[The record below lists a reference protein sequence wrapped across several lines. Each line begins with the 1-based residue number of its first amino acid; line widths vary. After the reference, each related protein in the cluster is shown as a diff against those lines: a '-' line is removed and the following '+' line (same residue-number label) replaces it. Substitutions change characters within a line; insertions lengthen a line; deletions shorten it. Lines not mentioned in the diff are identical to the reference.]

1 MRRRHNG
8 AALLKGMGGI
18 NMKRRVLAIMLA
30 FALLLPAAAG
40 AAQAPDAAA
49 TPPAP
54 PETATRGWFLQTLA
68 LNAGEDVSDSAWIDM
83 EEYFTD
89 GADVSDEVKWAFDKW
104 ILNGDGNGEEKG
116 TLRLNDPITRQE
128 AAAFLGRYLDYKYTE
143 LPAGCGTGSPA
154 GYNIAKWAQNGVSKC
169 WMYGV
174 IDMSDEHNVTYPDGT
189 ASSALEFRPNDTVSG
204 YEAVRWIA
212 NANALTAS
220 AYVSPEEPGT
230 FSDALVR
237 VLDAEGNWSVSPYSI
252 RLCLAML
259 ANGAKGETQQELLNA
274 LRIDDLD
281 AFNQSVKDLLETYD
295 SYARIMSLD
304 TANSLWLNQSRF
316 DGEGEFLPDY
326 VREMDKYF
334 RAAVEEVT
342 DADSVERVNEWVNEK
357 TNGKIPTI
365 LTEDNR
371 EFVTALVN
379 AVYFKAA
386 WENEFYEGNTGK
398 ADFTNA
404 DGTTG
409 TVDMMHQTDGF
420 GYYATP
426 GIEALKMDY
435 RNYAVDNEAG
445 DNFESFRDADFSMY
459 LIKADDTLDVQNFL
473 DNAEFTYGDV
483 NASVPK
489 FKVEYSAALDEALQ
503 ALGVQTVYDA
513 ENADLT
519 AMLNPSSLP
528 GQQHFLDTV
537 LHKTYIAVDEKGTE
551 AAAVTAAMTGESS
564 AMPSRPELVRTFT
577 ADEPFWFVIRDN
589 ANREILFVGRYETAK

>member
-1 MRRRHNG
+1 
-8 AALLKGMGGI
+8 
-18 NMKRRVLAIMLA
+18 MKRRLLALVLA
-30 FALLLPAAAG
+30 FGLLLPAGAG
-40 AAQAPDAAA
+40 AAQELCGY
-49 TPPAP
+49 PPAP

-68 LNAGEDVSDSAWIDM
+68 LNAGEDVSDSTWIDLA
-83 EEYFTD
+83 EYFTD
-89 GADVSDEVKWAFDKW
+89 GADASYEIKWAFDKW
-104 ILNGDGNGEEKG
+104 ILNGDGGGETLG
-116 TLRLNDPITRQE
+116 TLRLEDPITRQE

-143 LPAGCGTGSPA
+143 LPAGCGTGSPDN
-154 GYNIAKWAQNGVSKC
+154 YNIAEWAQNGVSKC

-174 IDMSDEHNVTYPDGT
+174 IDMSGEQNVSYPDGT
-189 ASSALEFRPNDTVSG
+189 VSSALEFRPNDLVSG
-204 YEAVRWIA
+204 TEAMEWIA
-212 NANALTAS
+212 NANAVTAS
-220 AYVSPEEPGT
+220 AIANPEQPGS
-230 FSDALVR
+230 FADALVR
-237 VLDAEGNWSVSPYSI
+237 ELDAEGNWSVSPYSI

-274 LRIDDLD
+274 LSIDDLD
-281 AFNQSVKDLLETYD
+281 AFNQSVKELLETYD
-295 SYARIMSLD
+295 SYARIMSLE
-304 TANSLWLNQSRF
+304 TVNSLWLNQSQLG
-316 DGEGEFLPDY
+316 GEGEFLPDY
-326 VREMDKYF
+326 VRGMDEFF

-342 DADSVERVNEWVNEK
+342 NADSVERVNAWVSEK
-357 TNGKIPTI
+357 THGKIPTI

-386 WENEFYEGNTGK
+386 WENEFNEERTDK

-426 GIEALKMDY
+426 GIEALEMPYK
-435 RNYAVDNEAG
+435 NYAVDNEVG
-445 DNFESFRDADFSMY
+445 DNWEYFRDADFSMY
-459 LIKADDTLDVQNFL
+459 LIKADDTMDVQNFL

-483 NASVPK
+483 NVSVPK

-503 ALGVQTVYDA
+503 ALGVRTVYDP
-513 ENADLT
+513 ENADLS
-519 AMLNPSSLP
+519 AMLDPSSLP

-551 AAAVTAAMTGESS
+551 AAAVTAAMTGEGS
-564 AMPSRPELVRTFT
+564 AMPSRPELVRIFT

-589 ANREILFVGRYETAK
+589 AKGEILFTGRYETAK

>member
-1 MRRRHNG
+1 M
-8 AALLKGMGGI
+8 K
-18 NMKRRVLAIMLA
+18 KRRVLAIVLA
-30 FALLLPAAAG
+30 LGLLLPGAAG
-40 AAQAPDAAA
+40 AAQELCGY
-49 TPPAP
+49 PPAP

-68 LNAGEDVSDSAWIDM
+68 LNAGEDVSESAWIDM

-89 GADVSDEVKWAFDKW
+89 GADVPDEVKWTFDKW

-116 TLRLNDPITRQE
+116 TLRLDDPITRQE
-128 AAAFLGRYLDYKYTE
+128 AAALLGRYLDYKYTE
-143 LPAGCGTGSPA
+143 LPAGCGTGSPDNH
-154 GYNIAKWAQNGVSKC
+154 NIAAWAQDGVMKC

-174 IDMSDEHNVTYPDGT
+174 IDMSEEQNVTYPDGT
-189 ASSALEFRPNDTVSG
+189 ASSALEFRPDDPVSG
-204 YEAVRWIA
+204 TEAMEWIA
-212 NANALTAS
+212 NANAVTAS
-220 AYVSPEEPGT
+220 AVSNPEQPGS
-230 FSDALVR
+230 FADALVR
-237 VLDAEGNWSVSPYSI
+237 ALDPEGNWSVSPYSI

-281 AFNQSVKDLLETYD
+281 AFNQSVKELLETYD
-295 SYARIMSLD
+295 SYARIMSLE
-304 TANSLWLNQSRF
+304 TANSLWLNQSQLG
-316 DGEGEFLPDY
+316 GEGEFLPDY
-326 VREMDKYF
+326 VRGMDEFF

-342 DADSVERVNEWVNEK
+342 NADSVERVNAWVDEK
-357 TNGKIPTI
+357 THGKIPAI

-386 WENEFYEGNTGK
+386 WENEFNEARTDK
-398 ADFTNA
+398 AEFTNA
-404 DGTTG
+404 DGTAG

-426 GIEALKMDY
+426 GVEALKMDY
-435 RNYAVDNEAG
+435 RNDAVDNIEG
-445 DNFESFRDADFSMY
+445 DNYEFFRDADFSMY
-459 LIKADDTLDVQNFL
+459 LIKADGTLDVQHFL
-473 DNAEFTYGDV
+473 DSAEFTYGDV
-483 NASVPK
+483 RVSVPR

-503 ALGVQTVYDA
+503 ALGVQTVYDP
-513 ENADLT
+513 ETADLT
-519 AMLNPSSLP
+519 AMLDPSGLP

-551 AAAVTAAMTGESS
+551 AAAVTAAMFGTGA

-589 ANREILFVGRYETAK
+589 AKGEILFVGRYETTK

>member
-1 MRRRHNG
+1 
-8 AALLKGMGGI
+8 
-18 NMKRRVLAIMLA
+18 MKRRLLALVLA
-30 FALLLPAAAG
+30 FGLLLPAGAG
-40 AAQAPDAAA
+40 AAQELCGY
-49 TPPAP
+49 PPVP

-83 EEYFTD
+83 EEYFID
-89 GADVSDEVKWAFDKW
+89 GADASDEVKWAFDKW
-104 ILNGDGNGEEKG
+104 ILNGDGGGETLG
-116 TLRLNDPITRQE
+116 TLRLEDPITRQE

-143 LPAGCGTGSPA
+143 LPAGCGTGSPDN
-154 GYNIAKWAQNGVSKC
+154 YNIAEWAQSGVSKC

-174 IDMSDEHNVTYPDGT
+174 IDMSGEQNVSYPDGT
-189 ASSALEFRPNDTVSG
+189 VSSALEFRPNDLVSG
-204 YEAVRWIA
+204 TEAMEWIA
-212 NANALTAS
+212 NANAVTAS
-220 AYVSPEEPGT
+220 AIANPEQPGS
-230 FSDALVR
+230 FADALVR
-237 VLDAEGNWSVSPYSI
+237 ELDAEGNWAVSPYSI

-259 ANGAKGETQQELLNA
+259 ANGAKGETQQELLAA
-274 LRIDDLD
+274 LSIDDLD

-295 SYARIMSLD
+295 SYARIMSLE
-304 TANSLWLNQSRF
+304 TANSLWLNQSQLG
-316 DGEGEFLPDY
+316 GEGEFLPDY
-326 VREMDKYF
+326 VRGMDEFF

-342 DADSVERVNEWVNEK
+342 NADSVERVNAWVSEK
-357 TNGKIPTI
+357 THGKIPTI

-386 WENEFYEGNTGK
+386 WENEFNEERTDK

-426 GIEALKMDY
+426 GIEALEMPYK
-435 RNYAVDNEAG
+435 NYAVDNEVG
-445 DNFESFRDADFSMY
+445 DNWEYFRDADFSMY
-459 LIKADDTLDVQNFL
+459 LIKADDTMDVQNFL

-483 NASVPK
+483 NVSVPK

-503 ALGVQTVYDA
+503 ALGVRTVYDP
-513 ENADLT
+513 ENADLS
-519 AMLNPSSLP
+519 AMLDPSSLP

-551 AAAVTAAMTGESS
+551 AAAVTAAMTGEGS
-564 AMPSRPELVRTFT
+564 AMPSRPELVRIFT

-589 ANREILFVGRYETAK
+589 AKGEILFTGRYETAK

>member
-1 MRRRHNG
+1 
-8 AALLKGMGGI
+8 
-18 NMKRRVLAIMLA
+18 MKRRLLALVLA
-30 FALLLPAAAG
+30 FGLLLPAGAG
-40 AAQAPDAAA
+40 AAQELCGY
-49 TPPAP
+49 PPAP

-68 LNAGEDVSDSAWIDM
+68 LNAGEDVSDSTWIDLA
-83 EEYFTD
+83 EYFTD
-89 GADVSDEVKWAFDKW
+89 GADASDEIKWAFDKW
-104 ILNGDGNGEEKG
+104 ILNGDGGGETLG
-116 TLRLNDPITRQE
+116 TLRLEDPITRQE

-143 LPAGCGTGSPA
+143 LPAGCGTGSPDN
-154 GYNIAKWAQNGVSKC
+154 YNIAEWAQSGVSKC

-174 IDMSDEHNVTYPDGT
+174 IDMSGEQNVSYPDGT
-189 ASSALEFRPNDTVSG
+189 VSSALEFRPNDLVSG
-204 YEAVRWIA
+204 TEAMEWIA
-212 NANALTAS
+212 NANAVTAS
-220 AYVSPEEPGT
+220 AIANPEQPGS
-230 FSDALVR
+230 FADALVR
-237 VLDAEGNWSVSPYSI
+237 ELDAEGNWSVSPYSI

-274 LRIDDLD
+274 LSIDDLD
-281 AFNQSVKDLLETYD
+281 AFNQSVKELLETYD
-295 SYARIMSLD
+295 SYARIMSLE
-304 TANSLWLNQSRF
+304 TANSLWLNQSQLG
-316 DGEGEFLPDY
+316 GEGEFLPDY
-326 VREMDKYF
+326 VRGMDEFF

-342 DADSVERVNEWVNEK
+342 NADSVERVNAWVSEK
-357 TNGKIPTI
+357 THGKIPTI

-386 WENEFYEGNTGK
+386 WENEFNEERTDK

-426 GIEALKMDY
+426 GIEALEMPYK
-435 RNYAVDNEAG
+435 NYAVDNEVG
-445 DNFESFRDADFSMY
+445 DNWEYFRDADFSMY
-459 LIKADDTLDVQNFL
+459 LVKADNTLDVQNFL

-483 NASVPK
+483 NVSVPK

-503 ALGVQTVYDA
+503 ALGVRTVYDP

-519 AMLNPSSLP
+519 AMLDPSSLP

-551 AAAVTAAMTGESS
+551 AAAVTAAMTGEGA
-564 AMPSRPELVRTFT
+564 AMPSRPEMVRTFT
-577 ADEPFWFVIRDN
+577 ADSPFWFVIRDN
-589 ANREILFVGRYETAK
+589 AKGEILFTGRYETAK

>member
-1 MRRRHNG
+1 
-8 AALLKGMGGI
+8 
-18 NMKRRVLAIMLA
+18 MKRRLLALMIA
-30 FALLLPAAAG
+30 FGLLLPAGAG
-40 AAQAPDAAA
+40 AAQELCGY
-49 TPPAP
+49 PPAP

-89 GADVSDEVKWAFDKW
+89 GADASDEIKWAFDKW
-104 ILNGDGNGEEKG
+104 ILNGDGGGETLG
-116 TLRLNDPITRQE
+116 TLRLEDPITRQE

-143 LPAGCGTGSPA
+143 LPAGCGTGSPDN
-154 GYNIAKWAQNGVSKC
+154 YNIAEWAQSGVSKC

-174 IDMSDEHNVTYPDGT
+174 IDMSGEQNVSYPDGT
-189 ASSALEFRPNDTVSG
+189 VSSALEFRPNDLVSG
-204 YEAVRWIA
+204 TEAMEWIA
-212 NANALTAS
+212 NANAVTAS
-220 AYVSPEEPGT
+220 AIANPEQPGS
-230 FSDALVR
+230 FADALVR
-237 VLDAEGNWSVSPYSI
+237 ELDAEGNWSVSPYSI

-281 AFNQSVKDLLETYD
+281 AFNQSVKELLETYD
-295 SYARIMSLD
+295 SYARIMSLE
-304 TANSLWLNQSRF
+304 TANSLWLNQSQLG
-316 DGEGEFLPDY
+316 GEGEFLPDY
-326 VREMDKYF
+326 VRGMDEFF

-342 DADSVERVNEWVNEK
+342 NADSVERVNAWVSEK
-357 TNGKIPTI
+357 THGKIPTI

-386 WENEFYEGNTGK
+386 WENEFNEERTDK

-426 GIEALKMDY
+426 GIEALEMPYK
-435 RNYAVDNEAG
+435 NYAVDNEVG
-445 DNFESFRDADFSMY
+445 DNWEYFRDADFSMY
-459 LIKADDTLDVQNFL
+459 LIKADDTMDVQNFL

-483 NASVPK
+483 NVSVPK

-503 ALGVQTVYDA
+503 ALGVRTVYDP

-519 AMLNPSSLP
+519 AMLDPSSLP

-551 AAAVTAAMTGESS
+551 AAAVTAAMTGEGA
-564 AMPSRPELVRTFT
+564 AMPSRPEMVRTFT
-577 ADEPFWFVIRDN
+577 ADSPFWFVIRDN
-589 ANREILFVGRYETAK
+589 ANGEILFTGRYETAK

>member
-1 MRRRHNG
+1 
-8 AALLKGMGGI
+8 
-18 NMKRRVLAIMLA
+18 MKRRLLALVLALG
-30 FALLLPAAAG
+30 LLLPAGAG

-89 GADVSDEVKWAFDKW
+89 GADISDEIKWTFDKW
-104 ILNGDGNGEEKG
+104 ILNGDGDGETLG
-116 TLRLNDPITRQE
+116 TLRLDDPITRQE
-128 AAAFLGRYLDYKYTE
+128 AAAFLGRYLDYKYTA

-154 GYNIAKWAQNGVSKC
+154 GYNIAEWAQSGVSKC

-174 IDMSDEHNVTYPDGT
+174 IDMSDEENVTYPDGT
-189 ASSALEFRPNDTVSG
+189 ASSALEFRPNDPVSG
-204 YEAVRWIA
+204 TEAMEWIA
-212 NANALTAS
+212 NANAVTAS
-220 AYVSPEEPGT
+220 AVSNPAQPGS
-230 FSDALVR
+230 FADALVR
-237 VLDAEGNWSVSPYSI
+237 ALDPEGNWSVSPYSI

-259 ANGAKGETQQELLNA
+259 ANGAKGETQQELLSA
-274 LRIDDLD
+274 LHIDDLD
-281 AFNQSVKDLLETYD
+281 AFNQSVKELLETYD
-295 SYARIMSLD
+295 GYARIMSLE

-316 DGEGEFLPDY
+316 DGAGAFLPDF
-326 VREMDKYF
+326 VQRMDEYF
-334 RAAVEEVT
+334 RAEVQEVT
-342 DADSVERVNEWVNEK
+342 DADSVERVNAWADEK
-357 TNGKIPTI
+357 THGKISTI

-371 EFVTALVN
+371 EFATALVN

-386 WENEFYEGNTGK
+386 WASEFNEARTEK

-409 TVDMMHQTDGF
+409 TVDMMHQTSGF

-459 LIKADDTLDVQNFL
+459 LIKADDTLDVQHFL
-473 DNAEFTYGDV
+473 DNAAFTYGDV
-483 NASVPK
+483 NVSVPK
-489 FKVEYSAALDEALQ
+489 FKVEYSAALDDALQ
-503 ALGVQTVYDA
+503 ALGVQTAYDP
-513 ENADLT
+513 ENADLS
-519 AMLNPSSLP
+519 AMLDPSGLP

-537 LHKTYIAVDEKGTE
+537 LHRTYIAVDEKGTE
-551 AAAVTAAMTGESS
+551 AAAVTAAMTGGAAPPE
-564 AMPSRPELVRTFT
+564 RPELIRSFA

-589 ANREILFVGRYETAK
+589 AKGEILFAGRYETAK

>member
-1 MRRRHNG
+1 
-8 AALLKGMGGI
+8 
-18 NMKRRVLAIMLA
+18 MKRRLLALVLALG
-30 FALLLPAAAG
+30 LLLPAGAG
-40 AAQAPDAAA
+40 AAQAPDAAEA
-49 TPPAP
+49 PPAP

-89 GADVSDEVKWAFDKW
+89 GADVSDEIKWTFDKW
-104 ILNGDGNGEEKG
+104 ILNGDGDGETLG
-116 TLRLNDPITRQE
+116 TLRLDDPITRQE
-128 AAAFLGRYLDYKYTE
+128 AAAFLGRYLDYRYTA

-154 GYNIAKWAQNGVSKC
+154 GYNIAEWAQSGVSKC

-174 IDMSDEHNVTYPDGT
+174 IDMSDEQNVTYPDGT
-189 ASSALEFRPNDTVSG
+189 ASSALEFRPNDPVSG
-204 YEAVRWIA
+204 TEAMEWIA
-212 NANALTAS
+212 NANAVTAS
-220 AYVSPEEPGT
+220 AVSNPEQPGS
-230 FSDALVR
+230 FADALVR
-237 VLDAEGNWSVSPYSI
+237 ALDPEGNWSVSPYSI

-259 ANGAKGETQQELLNA
+259 ANGAKGETQQELLSA
-274 LRIDDLD
+274 LHIDDLD
-281 AFNQSVKDLLETYD
+281 AFNQSVKELLETYD
-295 SYARIMSLD
+295 GYARIMSLE

-316 DGEGEFLPDY
+316 DGAGAFLPDF
-326 VREMDKYF
+326 VQRMDEYF
-334 RAAVEEVT
+334 RAEVQEVT
-342 DADSVERVNEWVNEK
+342 DADSVERVNAWADEK
-357 TNGKIPTI
+357 THGKIPTI

-371 EFVTALVN
+371 EFATALVN

-386 WENEFYEGNTGK
+386 WASEFNEARTEK

-409 TVDMMHQTDGF
+409 TVDMMHQTNGF

-426 GIEALKMDY
+426 GIEALEMPY
-435 RNYAVDNEAG
+435 RNYAVDNMEG
-445 DNFESFRDADFSMY
+445 DNFELFRDADFSMY

-489 FKVEYSAALDEALQ
+489 FKVEYSAALDDALQ
-503 ALGVQTVYDA
+503 ALGVQTAYDP

-519 AMLNPSSLP
+519 AMLDPSGLP

-537 LHKTYIAVDEKGTE
+537 VHKTYIAVDERGTE
-551 AAAVTAAMTGESS
+551 AAAVTAAMTGGAAPPE
-564 AMPSRPELVRTFT
+564 RPELIRTFT

-589 ANREILFVGRYETAK
+589 AKGEILFTGRYETAK

>member
-1 MRRRHNG
+1 
-8 AALLKGMGGI
+8 
-18 NMKRRVLAIMLA
+18 MKRRLLALMIA
-30 FALLLPAAAG
+30 FGLLLPAGAG
-40 AAQAPDAAA
+40 AAQELCGY
-49 TPPAP
+49 PPAP

-68 LNAGEDVSDSAWIDM
+68 LNAGEDVSDSGWIDM
-83 EEYFTD
+83 EKYFTD
-89 GADVSDEVKWAFDKW
+89 GADASDEIKWAFDKW
-104 ILNGDGNGEEKG
+104 ILNGDGGGETLG
-116 TLRLNDPITRQE
+116 TLRLEDPITRQE

-143 LPAGCGTGSPA
+143 LPAGCGTGSPDN
-154 GYNIAKWAQNGVSKC
+154 YNIAEWAQSGVSKC

-174 IDMSDEHNVTYPDGT
+174 IDMSGEQNVSYPDGT
-189 ASSALEFRPNDTVSG
+189 VSSALEFRPNDLVSG
-204 YEAVRWIA
+204 TEAMEWIA
-212 NANALTAS
+212 NANAVTAS
-220 AYVSPEEPGT
+220 AIANPEQPGS
-230 FSDALVR
+230 FADALVR
-237 VLDAEGNWSVSPYSI
+237 ELDAEGNWSVSPYSI

-274 LRIDDLD
+274 LSIDDLD
-281 AFNQSVKDLLETYD
+281 AFNQSVKELLETYD
-295 SYARIMSLD
+295 SYARIMSLE
-304 TANSLWLNQSRF
+304 TANSLWLNQSQLG
-316 DGEGEFLPDY
+316 GEGEFLPDY
-326 VREMDKYF
+326 VRGMDEFF

-342 DADSVERVNEWVNEK
+342 NADSVERVNAWVSEK
-357 TNGKIPTI
+357 THGKIPTI

-386 WENEFYEGNTGK
+386 WENEFNEERTDK

-426 GIEALKMDY
+426 GIEALEMPYK
-435 RNYAVDNEAG
+435 NYAVDNEVG
-445 DNFESFRDADFSMY
+445 DNWEYFRDADFSMY
-459 LIKADDTLDVQNFL
+459 LIKADDTMDVQNFL

-483 NASVPK
+483 NVSVPK

-503 ALGVQTVYDA
+503 ALGVRTVYDP
-513 ENADLT
+513 ENADLS
-519 AMLNPSSLP
+519 AMLDPSSLP

-551 AAAVTAAMTGESS
+551 AAAVTAAMTGEGS
-564 AMPSRPELVRTFT
+564 AMPSRPELVRIFT

-589 ANREILFVGRYETAK
+589 AKGEILFTGRYETAK

>member
-1 MRRRHNG
+1 
-8 AALLKGMGGI
+8 
-18 NMKRRVLAIMLA
+18 MKRRLLALMIA
-30 FALLLPAAAG
+30 FGLLLPAGAG
-40 AAQAPDAAA
+40 AAQELCGY
-49 TPPAP
+49 PPVP

-68 LNAGEDVSDSAWIDM
+68 LNAGEDVSDSGWIDM

-89 GADVSDEVKWAFDKW
+89 GADASDEIKWAFDKW
-104 ILNGDGNGEEKG
+104 ILNGDGGGETLG
-116 TLRLNDPITRQE
+116 TLRLEDPITRQE

-143 LPAGCGTGSPA
+143 LPAGCGTGSPDN
-154 GYNIAKWAQNGVSKC
+154 YNIAEWAQSGVSKC

-174 IDMSDEHNVTYPDGT
+174 IDMSGEQNVSYPDGT
-189 ASSALEFRPNDTVSG
+189 VSSALEFRPNDLVSG
-204 YEAVRWIA
+204 TEAMEWIA
-212 NANALTAS
+212 NANAVTAS
-220 AYVSPEEPGT
+220 AIANPEQPGS
-230 FSDALVR
+230 FADALVR
-237 VLDAEGNWSVSPYSI
+237 ELDAEGNWSVSPYSI

-281 AFNQSVKDLLETYD
+281 AFNQSVKELLETYD
-295 SYARIMSLD
+295 SYARIMSLE
-304 TANSLWLNQSRF
+304 TANSLWLNQSQLG
-316 DGEGEFLPDY
+316 GEGEFLPDY
-326 VREMDKYF
+326 VRGMDEFF

-342 DADSVERVNEWVNEK
+342 NADSVERVNAWVSEK
-357 TNGKIPTI
+357 THDKIPTI

-386 WENEFYEGNTGK
+386 WENEFNEERTDK

-426 GIEALKMDY
+426 GIEALEMPYK
-435 RNYAVDNEAG
+435 NYAVDNEVG
-445 DNFESFRDADFSMY
+445 DNWEYFRDADFSMY
-459 LIKADDTLDVQNFL
+459 LIKADDTMDVQNFL

-483 NASVPK
+483 NVSVPK

-503 ALGVQTVYDA
+503 ALGVRTVYDP

-519 AMLNPSSLP
+519 AMLDPSSLP

-551 AAAVTAAMTGESS
+551 AAAVTAAMTGEGS
-564 AMPSRPELVRTFT
+564 AMPSRPELVRIFT

-589 ANREILFVGRYETAK
+589 AKGEILFTGRYETAK

>member
-1 MRRRHNG
+1 
-8 AALLKGMGGI
+8 
-18 NMKRRVLAIMLA
+18 MKRRLLALMIA
-30 FALLLPAAAG
+30 FGLLLPAGAG
-40 AAQAPDAAA
+40 AAQELCGY
-49 TPPAP
+49 PPAP

-68 LNAGEDVSDSAWIDM
+68 LNAGEDVSDSGWIDM

-89 GADVSDEVKWAFDKW
+89 GADASDEIKWAFDKW
-104 ILNGDGNGEEKG
+104 ILNGDGGGETLG
-116 TLRLNDPITRQE
+116 TLRLEDPITRQE

-143 LPAGCGTGSPA
+143 LPAGCGTGSPDN
-154 GYNIAKWAQNGVSKC
+154 YNIAEWAQSGVSKC

-174 IDMSDEHNVTYPDGT
+174 IDMSGEQNVSYPDGT
-189 ASSALEFRPNDTVSG
+189 VSSALEFRPNDLVSG
-204 YEAVRWIA
+204 TEAMEWIA
-212 NANALTAS
+212 NANAVTAS
-220 AYVSPEEPGT
+220 AIANPEQPGS
-230 FSDALVR
+230 FADALVR
-237 VLDAEGNWSVSPYSI
+237 ELDAEGNWSVSPYSI

-281 AFNQSVKDLLETYD
+281 AFNQSVKELLETYD
-295 SYARIMSLD
+295 SYARIMSLE
-304 TANSLWLNQSRF
+304 TANSLWLNQSQLG
-316 DGEGEFLPDY
+316 GEGEFLPDY
-326 VREMDKYF
+326 VRGMDEFF

-342 DADSVERVNEWVNEK
+342 NADSVERVNAWVSEK
-357 TNGKIPTI
+357 THGKIPTI

-386 WENEFYEGNTGK
+386 WENEFNEERTDK

-426 GIEALKMDY
+426 GIEALEMPYK
-435 RNYAVDNEAG
+435 NYAVDNEVG
-445 DNFESFRDADFSMY
+445 DNWEYFRDADFSMY
-459 LIKADDTLDVQNFL
+459 LIKADDTMDVQNFL

-483 NASVPK
+483 NVSVPK

-503 ALGVQTVYDA
+503 ALGVRTVYDP
-513 ENADLT
+513 ENADLS
-519 AMLNPSSLP
+519 AMLDPSSLP

-551 AAAVTAAMTGESS
+551 AAAVTAAMTGEGS
-564 AMPSRPELVRTFT
+564 AMPSRPELVRIFT

-589 ANREILFVGRYETAK
+589 AKGEILFAGRYETAK

>member
-1 MRRRHNG
+1 
-8 AALLKGMGGI
+8 
-18 NMKRRVLAIMLA
+18 MKRRLLALMIA
-30 FALLLPAAAG
+30 FGLLLPAGAG
-40 AAQAPDAAA
+40 AAQELCGY
-49 TPPAP
+49 PPAP

-68 LNAGEDVSDSAWIDM
+68 LNAGEDVSDSGWIDM

-89 GADVSDEVKWAFDKW
+89 GADASDEIKWAFDKW
-104 ILNGDGNGEEKG
+104 ILNGDGGGETLG
-116 TLRLNDPITRQE
+116 TLRLEDPITRQE

-143 LPAGCGTGSPA
+143 LPAGCGTGSPDN
-154 GYNIAKWAQNGVSKC
+154 YNIAEWAQSGVSKC

-174 IDMSDEHNVTYPDGT
+174 IDMSGEQNVSYPDGT
-189 ASSALEFRPNDTVSG
+189 VSSALEFRPNDLVSG
-204 YEAVRWIA
+204 TEAMEWIA
-212 NANALTAS
+212 NANAVTAS
-220 AYVSPEEPGT
+220 AIANPEQPGS
-230 FSDALVR
+230 FADALVR
-237 VLDAEGNWSVSPYSI
+237 ELDAEGNWSVSPYSI

-274 LRIDDLD
+274 LSIDDLD
-281 AFNQSVKDLLETYD
+281 AFNQSVKELLETYD
-295 SYARIMSLD
+295 SYARIMSLE
-304 TANSLWLNQSRF
+304 TANSLWLNQSQLG
-316 DGEGEFLPDY
+316 GEGEFLPDY
-326 VREMDKYF
+326 VRGMDEFF

-342 DADSVERVNEWVNEK
+342 NADSVERVNAWVSEK
-357 TNGKIPTI
+357 THGKIPTI

-386 WENEFYEGNTGK
+386 WENEFNEERTDK

-426 GIEALKMDY
+426 GIEALEMPYK
-435 RNYAVDNEAG
+435 NYAVDNEVG
-445 DNFESFRDADFSMY
+445 DNWEYFRDADFSMY
-459 LIKADDTLDVQNFL
+459 LIKADDTMDVQNFL

-483 NASVPK
+483 NVSVPK

-503 ALGVQTVYDA
+503 ALGVRTVYDP
-513 ENADLT
+513 ENADLS
-519 AMLNPSSLP
+519 AMLDPSSLP

-551 AAAVTAAMTGESS
+551 AAAVTAAMTGEGS
-564 AMPSRPELVRTFT
+564 AMPSRPELVRIFT

-589 ANREILFVGRYETAK
+589 AKGEILFTGRYETAK

>member
-1 MRRRHNG
+1 
-8 AALLKGMGGI
+8 
-18 NMKRRVLAIMLA
+18 MKRRLLALVLALG
-30 FALLLPAAAG
+30 LLLPAGAG

-154 GYNIAKWAQNGVSKC
+154 GYNIAEWAQSGVSKC

-174 IDMSDEHNVTYPDGT
+174 IDMSDEQNVTYPDGT
-189 ASSALEFRPNDTVSG
+189 ASSALEFRPNDPVSG
-204 YEAVRWIA
+204 TEAMEWIA
-212 NANALTAS
+212 NANAVTAS
-220 AYVSPEEPGT
+220 AVSNPEQPGS
-230 FSDALVR
+230 FADALVR
-237 VLDAEGNWSVSPYSI
+237 ALDPEGNWSVSPYSI

-259 ANGAKGETQQELLNA
+259 ANGAKGETQQELLSA
-274 LRIDDLD
+274 LHIDDLD
-281 AFNQSVKDLLETYD
+281 AFNQSVKELLETYD
-295 SYARIMSLD
+295 GYARIMSLE

-316 DGEGEFLPDY
+316 DGAGAFLPDF
-326 VREMDKYF
+326 VQRMDEYF
-334 RAAVEEVT
+334 RAEVQEVT
-342 DADSVERVNEWVNEK
+342 DADSVERVNAWADEK
-357 TNGKIPTI
+357 THGKIPTI

-371 EFVTALVN
+371 EFATALVN

-386 WENEFYEGNTGK
+386 WENEFPANRTEK

-409 TVDMMHQTDGF
+409 TVDMMHQTNGF

-459 LIKADDTLDVQNFL
+459 LIKTDDTLDVQNFL

-483 NASVPK
+483 NVSVPK

-503 ALGVQTVYDA
+503 ALGVQTAYDP
-513 ENADLT
+513 ETADLS
-519 AMLNPSSLP
+519 AMLDPSGLP

-537 LHKTYIAVDEKGTE
+537 VHKTYIAVDERGTE
-551 AAAVTAAMTGESS
+551 AAAVTAAMAGGAAPPE
-564 AMPSRPELVRTFT
+564 RPELIRSFT
-577 ADEPFWFVIRDN
+577 ADSPFWFVIRDN
-589 ANREILFVGRYETAK
+589 AKGEILFAGRYETAK

>member
-1 MRRRHNG
+1 
-8 AALLKGMGGI
+8 
-18 NMKRRVLAIMLA
+18 MKRRLLALMIA
-30 FALLLPAAAG
+30 FGLLLPAGAG
-40 AAQAPDAAA
+40 AAQELCGY
-49 TPPAP
+49 PPAP

-83 EEYFTD
+83 DEYFTD
-89 GADVSDEVKWAFDKW
+89 GADASDEIKWAFDKW
-104 ILNGDGNGEEKG
+104 ILNGDGGGETLG
-116 TLRLNDPITRQE
+116 TLRLEDPITRQE

-143 LPAGCGTGSPA
+143 LPAGCGTGSPDN
-154 GYNIAKWAQNGVSKC
+154 YNIAEWAQSGVSKC

-174 IDMSDEHNVTYPDGT
+174 IDMSGEQNVSYPDGT
-189 ASSALEFRPNDTVSG
+189 VSSALEFRPNDLVSG
-204 YEAVRWIA
+204 TEAMEWIA
-212 NANALTAS
+212 NANAVTAS
-220 AYVSPEEPGT
+220 AIANPEQPGS
-230 FSDALVR
+230 FADALVR
-237 VLDAEGNWSVSPYSI
+237 ELDAEGNWSVSPYSI

-281 AFNQSVKDLLETYD
+281 AFNQSVKELLETYD
-295 SYARIMSLD
+295 SYARIMSLE
-304 TANSLWLNQSRF
+304 TANSLWLNQSQLG
-316 DGEGEFLPDY
+316 GEGEFLPDY
-326 VREMDKYF
+326 VRGMDEFF

-342 DADSVERVNEWVNEK
+342 NADSVERVNAWVSEK
-357 TNGKIPTI
+357 THGKIPTI

-386 WENEFYEGNTGK
+386 WENEFNEERTDK

-426 GIEALKMDY
+426 GIEALEMPYK
-435 RNYAVDNEAG
+435 NYAVDNEVG
-445 DNFESFRDADFSMY
+445 DNWEYFRDADFSMY

-483 NASVPK
+483 NVSVPK

-503 ALGVQTVYDA
+503 ALGVRTVYDP

-519 AMLNPSSLP
+519 AMLDPSSLP

-551 AAAVTAAMTGESS
+551 AAAVTAAMTGEGS
-564 AMPSRPELVRTFT
+564 AMPSRPELVRIFT

-589 ANREILFVGRYETAK
+589 AKGEILFTGRYETAK

>member
-1 MRRRHNG
+1 
-8 AALLKGMGGI
+8 
-18 NMKRRVLAIMLA
+18 MKRRLLALMIA
-30 FALLLPAAAG
+30 FGLLLPAGAG
-40 AAQAPDAAA
+40 AAQELCGY
-49 TPPAP
+49 PPAP

-68 LNAGEDVSDSAWIDM
+68 LNAGEDVSDSGWIDM

-89 GADVSDEVKWAFDKW
+89 GADASDEIKWAFDKW
-104 ILNGDGNGEEKG
+104 ILNGDGGGETLG
-116 TLRLNDPITRQE
+116 TLRLEDPITRQE

-143 LPAGCGTGSPA
+143 LPAGCGTGSPDN
-154 GYNIAKWAQNGVSKC
+154 YNIAEWAQSGVSKC

-174 IDMSDEHNVTYPDGT
+174 IDMSGEQNVSYPDGT
-189 ASSALEFRPNDTVSG
+189 VSSALEFRPNDLVSG
-204 YEAVRWIA
+204 TEAMEWIA
-212 NANALTAS
+212 NANAVTAS
-220 AYVSPEEPGT
+220 AIANPEQPGS
-230 FSDALVR
+230 FADALVR
-237 VLDAEGNWSVSPYSI
+237 ELDAEGNWSVSPYSI

-274 LRIDDLD
+274 LSIDDLD
-281 AFNQSVKDLLETYD
+281 AFNQSVKELLETYD
-295 SYARIMSLD
+295 SYARIISLE
-304 TANSLWLNQSRF
+304 TANSLWLNQSQLG
-316 DGEGEFLPDY
+316 GEGEFLPDY
-326 VREMDKYF
+326 VRGMDEFF

-342 DADSVERVNEWVNEK
+342 NADSVERVNAWVSEK
-357 TNGKIPTI
+357 THGKIPTI

-386 WENEFYEGNTGK
+386 WENEFNEERTDK

-426 GIEALKMDY
+426 GIEALEMPYK
-435 RNYAVDNEAG
+435 NYAVDNEVG
-445 DNFESFRDADFSMY
+445 DNWEYFRDADFSMY
-459 LIKADDTLDVQNFL
+459 LIKADDTMDVQNFL

-483 NASVPK
+483 NVSVPK

-503 ALGVQTVYDA
+503 ALGVRTVYDP
-513 ENADLT
+513 ENADLS
-519 AMLNPSSLP
+519 AMLDPSSLP

-551 AAAVTAAMTGESS
+551 AAAVTAAMTGES
-564 AMPSRPELVRTFT
+564 AAPERPTLVRTFT
-577 ADEPFWFVIRDN
+577 ADSPFWFVIRDN
-589 ANREILFVGRYETAK
+589 ANGEILFTGRYETAK

>member
-1 MRRRHNG
+1 
-8 AALLKGMGGI
+8 
-18 NMKRRVLAIMLA
+18 MKRRLLALMIA
-30 FALLLPAAAG
+30 FGLLLPAGAG
-40 AAQAPDAAA
+40 AAQELCGY
-49 TPPAP
+49 PPVP

-68 LNAGEDVSDSAWIDM
+68 LNAGEDVSDSGWIDM

-89 GADVSDEVKWAFDKW
+89 GADASDEIKWAFDKW
-104 ILNGDGNGEEKG
+104 ILNGDGGGETLG
-116 TLRLNDPITRQE
+116 TLRLEDPITRQE

-143 LPAGCGTGSPA
+143 LPAGCGTGSPDN
-154 GYNIAKWAQNGVSKC
+154 YNIAEWAQSGVSKC

-174 IDMSDEHNVTYPDGT
+174 IDMSGEQNVSYPDGT
-189 ASSALEFRPNDTVSG
+189 VSSALEFRPNDLVSG
-204 YEAVRWIA
+204 TEAMEWIA
-212 NANALTAS
+212 NANAVTAS
-220 AYVSPEEPGT
+220 AIANPEQPGS
-230 FSDALVR
+230 FADALVR
-237 VLDAEGNWSVSPYSI
+237 ELDAEGNWSVSPYSI

-281 AFNQSVKDLLETYD
+281 AFNQSVKELLETYD
-295 SYARIMSLD
+295 SYARIMSLE
-304 TANSLWLNQSRF
+304 TANSLWLNQSQLG
-316 DGEGEFLPDY
+316 GEGEFLPDY
-326 VREMDKYF
+326 VRGMDEFF

-342 DADSVERVNEWVNEK
+342 NADSVERVNAWVSEK
-357 TNGKIPTI
+357 THGKIPTI

-386 WENEFYEGNTGK
+386 WENEFNEERTDK

-426 GIEALKMDY
+426 GIEALEMPYK
-435 RNYAVDNEAG
+435 NYAVDNEVG
-445 DNFESFRDADFSMY
+445 DNWEYFRDADFSMY
-459 LIKADDTLDVQNFL
+459 LIKADDTMDVQNFL

-483 NASVPK
+483 NVSVPK

-503 ALGVQTVYDA
+503 ALGVRTVYDP
-513 ENADLT
+513 ENADLS
-519 AMLNPSSLP
+519 AMLDPSSLP

-551 AAAVTAAMTGESS
+551 AAAVTAAMTGES
-564 AMPSRPELVRTFT
+564 AAPERPTLVRTFT
-577 ADEPFWFVIRDN
+577 ADSPFWFVIRDN
-589 ANREILFVGRYETAK
+589 ANGEILFTGRYETAK